1 MKKVRVEMEPVDVMD
16 NEMMVREGLRQP
28 NRVPRDPS
36 VWTKTEKE
44 KRLWKKY
51 RRFPAPNSC
60 WAGPE
65 KTGGLPG
72 KLIIQVKGLEK
83 STYCHNCLTTDVR
96 YLLSKY
102 KTERSSIVKS
112 SWNGCTFDPERLHL
126 WRA

>member
-1 MKKVRVEMEPVDVMD
+1 MKKVREEREPVDVMD

-36 VWTKTEKE
+36 VWTKTDKE

-51 RRFPAPNSC
+51 RRFPAPDSR
-60 WAGPE
+60 WAAPE
-65 KTGGLPG
+65 KGGGLPG
-72 KLIIQVKGLEK
+72 KLIVQVKGMEK
-83 STYCHNCLTTDVR
+83 STFSHKCTTTDVP

-102 KTERSSIVKS
+102 KTETSSIVKC
-112 SWNGCTFDPERLHL
+112 SWNGKTFDAENLRL